1 MDLFPNH
8 GFCPHLIALRIVSNL
23 GICVVE
29 VEMLGFKIGLSMVDV
44 VHSVFQIGLSMCV
57 SMGDPLIKLG
67 LWICMVLISAT
78 IGLLSCMVLTLAT
91 IGLLS
96 CTGLILDTIG
106 LLACMAQILD
116 TVGLLMCMVFF
127 LTAVGLLAS
136 MWALVHYLRKI
147 LKVLA
152 IFRGMLWGEVELEM
166 E

>member
-44 VHSVFQIGLSMCV
+44 VHSVFQIGLSMCA

-67 LWICMVLISAT
+67 LWICMVLIS
-78 IGLLSCMVLTLAT
+78 AT

-116 TVGLLMCMVFF
+116 TVGFLMCMVFF

-152 IFRGMLWGEVELEM
+152 IFRGMLRGEVELEM

>member
-44 VHSVFQIGLSMCV
+44 VHSVFQIGLSMCA

-67 LWICMVLISAT
+67 LWICMVLIS
-78 IGLLSCMVLTLAT
+78 AT

-116 TVGLLMCMVFF
+116 TVGFLMCMVFF